1 MTFNPPDESL
11 ARGCESTL
19 ASTDLPHAD
28 QAMGLPNTGLPGT
41 DLPTEVPAQPM
52 PWEMRPGSR
61 TELVVKRGPDA
72 GVGYAV
78 TQSLTTIGRHRDCDI
93 VLDDGTVSR
102 YHAELR
108 RDHGRYAITDAGSL
122 NGTYVNRRPVDHAEL
137 SDGDELWIGKFRFVF
152 RTTQ

>member
-1 MTFNPPDESL
+1 MTFYSPEQDFLRRTETTVP
-11 ARGCESTL
+11 G
-19 ASTDLPHAD
+19 
-28 QAMGLPNTGLPGT
+28 TGLPT
-41 DLPTEVPAQPM
+41 QVPTQSTPERVRQD
-52 PWEMRPGSR
+52 SR

-108 RDHGRYAITDAGSL
+108 RHHDRYVVTDAGSL
-122 NGTYVNRRPVDHAEL
+122 NGTYLNRRPVDHAEL

-152 RTTQ
+152 RIVG

>member
-1 MTFNPPDESL
+1 MTFYPPEQDFVRHRETTVSGMGPEL
-11 ARGCESTL
+11 DAPAAVPSPAGPPSVRQST
-19 ASTDLPHAD
+19 
-28 QAMGLPNTGLPGT
+28 
-41 DLPTEVPAQPM
+41 
-52 PWEMRPGSR
+52 R

-108 RDHGRYAITDAGSL
+108 RDQGRYVITDAGSL
-122 NGTYVNRRPVDHAEL
+122 NGTYLNRRPVDYAEL
-137 SDGDELWIGKFRFVF
+137 ADGDELWIGKFRFVF
-152 RTTQ
+152 RMTG